1 VSGNSALP
9 KPEAALY
16 PASPRVIAL
25 ILASAIFM
33 EQVDSTALSTA
44 LPAMAASLGVPTLHL
59 SMAITGY
66 LLSLAVF
73 IPVSGAVA
81 DRLGSR
87 TVFRLAIGVFV
98 TGSILCGL
106 TSDVWLLVAARI
118 LQGMGGAMMVPVG
131 RLVLIRSVP
140 KSEFVAMM
148 SWVLVPAM
156 IGPVVGPLLSG
167 FLVTYLSWRW
177 IFWVNVPL
185 GLLGIVLATLF
196 IPEIKAE
203 KPEPFDVKGAILSGI
218 ALTTLI
224 FVLESLRGAGV
235 PVLVL
240 IVLALTGIA
249 AALAYWRH
257 AGSHPSP
264 VLDFRLL
271 RIETFRVA
279 VTAGLMFRIAFGAF
293 PFLLPLMMQLGFG
306 MSALA
311 SGAITFS
318 SALGAVLMKAA
329 GPPLL
334 RRVGYRNMLLA
345 GGLISAVYYAT
356 CAFFRPEW
364 PVALMYAV
372 LIAGGTVRS
381 LTYTAYGTLVY
392 ADIPPARTGASIGFH
407 SIVQQFSVTLG
418 VAISALVL
426 VVSMTLAGHER
437 PTTEDFTVTMLLLA
451 LLILAS
457 VPLCLK
463 LPHSA
468 GAEFSGH
475 RSDRATIAREGAEA
489 DVPT

>member
-1 VSGNSALP
+1 MFF
-9 KPEAALY
+9 
-16 PASPRVIAL
+16 ASPRVIAL

-44 LPAMAASLGVPTLHL
+44 LPAMAADFGVPALHL
-59 SMAITGY
+59 SMAVTGY

-73 IPVSGAVA
+73 IPVSGAIA

-87 TVFRLAIGVFV
+87 TVFRMAIAVFV

-106 TSDVWLLVAARI
+106 TTNVWLLVAARI
-118 LQGMGGAMMVPVG
+118 LQGMGGAMMIPVG

-185 GLLGIVLATLF
+185 GIVGMILATLF
-196 IPEIKAE
+196 IPEIKAD
-203 KPEPFDVKGAILSGI
+203 KAEPFDVRGSILSGLS
-218 ALTTLI
+218 LTTLVFI
-224 FVLESLRGAGV
+224 LESARGAGI
-235 PVLVL
+235 PAPLLVL
-240 IVLALTGIA
+240 LAVTGIISGA
-249 AALAYWRH
+249 AYLRH
-257 AGSHPSP
+257 ARTHPSP

-271 RIETFRVA
+271 RIQTFRVA
-279 VTAGLMFRIAFGAF
+279 ASAGFMFRIAFGAL

-318 SALGAVLMKAA
+318 SALGAVIMKAA

-334 RRVGYRNMLLA
+334 RRMGYRNMLVT
-345 GGLISAVYYAT
+345 GGLICAVYYAT
-356 CAFFRPEW
+356 TAFFRPEW
-364 PVALMYAV
+364 PLALMYAV
-372 LIAGGTVRS
+372 LIVGGTCRS
-381 LTYTAYGTLVY
+381 LTYTAYGTLAY
-392 ADIPPARTGASIGFH
+392 ADIPPERMGAAIGFH
-407 SIVQQFSVTLG
+407 SIIQQFSITLG
-418 VAISALVL
+418 VAISALL
-426 VVSMTLAGHER
+426 LAATMVVAGHER
-437 PTTEDFTVTMLLLA
+437 LTLSDFTVTMLLLS
-451 LLILAS
+451 LLVLAS
-457 VPLCLK
+457 VPLCMSL
-463 LPHSA
+463 SQGA
-468 GAEFSGH
+468 GAELSGH
-475 RSDRATIAREGAEA
+475 RGERARVAREGAEA